1 MANRKIG
8 AVIAL
13 DGEQQFKSAV
23 TACTRELNTMKSA
36 LKLVEAQT
44 DGQAKSLETLNKKHD
59 ALNDVLEATK
69 KKQDAVAEGLQHA
82 KDDFDRVGKE
92 TEEYK
97 KRLTE
102 AEEALEEMKK
112 SGDATDEEL
121 KEQERIVKDLS
132 QAVEKGEAAYDK
144 AGARVQDWERKLN
157 DAKTETVRAEKA
169 VDDIEDE
176 MRDLEKATD
185 KAADQLDDYGDE
197 AKDAAGKTDK
207 LDISMK
213 SMIKN
218 SAVNLAV
225 DAMRAIGDKAV
236 EAARYVVDVG
246 SKFEAEMDKVSA
258 ISGATGGDLARLTEK
273 AKEMGSTTRFSAS
286 ESAEA
291 FEYMAMAGWKTND
304 MLQGIDGIMALATA
318 SGSDLAAAT
327 DIVTD
332 ALTAFGEG
340 AGEAGRLAD
349 IMAAASSNANTNVEM
364 MGETFKYAAP
374 VAGALGISME
384 DTAIAVGLMANAG
397 IKASQAG
404 TALRTGLTNLAKPTK
419 QMQDAMDKYNIAL
432 VENEDG
438 SVNLRETMI
447 QLREKIGGLEQTEQ
461 AAATAAIFG
470 KNSMAGW
477 LAVINASDEDFD
489 TLTTAIDNSK
499 GAAEGMSDIMQ
510 NNLSGAMT
518 TFQSAL
524 EGLGLEL
531 YNKAVGPLT
540 GAVEFATGVVS
551 GLTKLIHGDGNAL
564 DTVLGDF
571 LSDIKQTN
579 EEVAKSIE
587 HAKSTVSNA
596 EIKAAELDLY
606 SQEFDTILGQC
617 EQFNE
622 VTLENGERA
631 IVDASG
637 NIVTKLGEVGTEAD
651 TVSGNLLNFAA
662 DGLGGE
668 TAIATSTGNI
678 VGSISEVEKK
688 ADDTQDAFDD
698 WGTDGLKDGEK
709 AIGESANNIGKD
721 IEGIGTDAEG
731 VAKDLKEWSPDG
743 LNTMGVSASTEEAR
757 KMLGYVREDF
767 DETTGAIKK
776 TYVITDEFTKAKISA
791 MVDAL
796 GGSVDGLSESWDE
809 QTGKLK
815 ASKEELDKWFSS
827 AKQVAM
833 YTALKSALDELYS
846 AWGEAALALAQS
858 KSAYSAAKEE
868 LDNWLNAIGLTE
880 EYILSHKKELG
891 GLYDE
896 YMKLKQ
902 GVADAGNAVDDA
914 SENFDNAETAITETD
929 AALGDLTDAYGLTGE
944 AAEGAAEGT
953 AGATESTEDME
964 EAAKEAEDA
973 LNAVTE
979 AVRNEQQ
986 ALLDAQEIA
995 KEARENIV
1003 NAFDEAKKAADNAF
1017 GIDAF
1022 GGWKQ
1027 DWEAGMEA
1035 FNTSIQEQIDGMLAY
1050 RDNLSVVKDNM
1061 GEISPEFVKY
1071 LEDMGVG
1078 GATLVRDLAEA
1089 FRNGNADAAYELM
1102 HKYME
1107 ATDIQSGLTDTLAL
1121 DALALQLGLDELG
1134 STVEEWEGLGTAF
1147 DNCVAVI
1154 QARGGE
1160 VSEETTNSFW
1170 DAVNRAKEM
1179 GVKIPEGL
1187 ADEIQ
1192 NSDDPENAIQA
1203 ATVKLDT
1210 AIQAQA
1216 EGLLEVAKKAG
1227 VKVPEGIE
1235 QAINDGTGDIS
1246 QAYTDLV
1253 SLLSDKEV
1261 DFEAVGTSA
1270 GNAMSNSAAS
1280 GITEKEEDVTG
1291 AADDVVNAAKESAST
1306 ASEVFKLVGHSAM
1319 ESLKGGIRDQSQ
1331 EVSGALTALLTIV
1344 KNNGTNHGNQ
1354 IFPGIGSDID
1364 AHIVSGISQNAGTVT
1379 GALNSIMD
1387 SMSTDASTKCDNIR
1401 KTFYQTINDVAAAV
1415 SNTHL
1420 SFPSIQIPHVR
1431 WTWEWLGYADGG
1443 GTYYPNFYVDWYAK
1457 AMRDGMILDSP
1468 TIFGMMNGKLLGA
1481 GEAGSETV
1489 VGTSRLMDMI
1499 GDAVDDGLTSFGTS
1513 TNGINSRLEALL
1525 EVVADYMPQI
1535 LEAAEADKRLSMDD
1549 NFVPMIANRT
1559 SEIIGRNARRLM

>member
-1 MANRKIG
+1 
-8 AVIAL
+8 
-13 DGEQQFKSAV
+13 
-23 TACTRELNTMKSA
+23 
-36 LKLVEAQT
+36 
-44 DGQAKSLETLNKKHD
+44 
-59 ALNDVLEATK
+59 
-69 KKQDAVAEGLQHA
+69 
-82 KDDFDRVGKE
+82 
-92 TEEYK
+92 
-97 KRLTE
+97 
-102 AEEALEEMKK
+102 
-112 SGDATDEEL
+112 
-121 KEQERIVKDLS
+121 
-132 QAVEKGEAAYDK
+132 
-144 AGARVQDWERKLN
+144 
-157 DAKTETVRAEKA
+157 
-169 VDDIEDE
+169 
-176 MRDLEKATD
+176 
-185 KAADQLDDYGDE
+185 
-197 AKDAAGKTDK
+197 
-207 LDISMK
+207 
-213 SMIKN
+213 
-218 SAVNLAV
+218 
-225 DAMRAIGDKAV
+225 
-236 EAARYVVDVG
+236 
-246 SKFEAEMDKVSA
+246 MDKVSA

-273 AKEMGSTTRFSAS
+273 AKEMGSTTKFSAS

-304 MLQGIDGIMALATA
+304 MLEGIDGIMALAAA
-318 SGSDLAAAT
+318 SGEDLAT
-327 DIVTD
+327 TSDIVTD

-349 IMAAASSNANTNVEM
+349 IMAAASSNANTNVGM

-447 QLREKIGGLEQTEQ
+447 QLREKIGGLEKTEQ
-461 AAATAAIFG
+461 AAATTAIFG
-470 KNSMAGW
+470 KDSMAGW

-489 TLTTAIDNSK
+489 KLTTAIDNSK
-499 GAAEGMSDIMQ
+499 GAAEGMSNIMQ

-564 DTVLGDF
+564 DTVTKNF
-571 LSDIKQTN
+571 LKDIR
-579 EEVAKSIE
+579 E
-587 HAKSTVSNA
+587 SN
-596 EIKAAELDLY
+596 
-606 SQEFDTILGQC
+606 DTILGQC

-622 VTLENGERA
+622 VTLDNGEQA
-631 IVDASG
+631 IVDSSG
-637 NIVTKLGEVGTEAD
+637 NIVRVLGEVGTEAD
-651 TVSGNLLNFAA
+651 TVSGDLQNFAS

-668 TAIATSTGNI
+668 AEIATSTGNI
-678 VGSISEVEKK
+678 VGSIGEVEKK
-688 ADDTQDAFDD
+688 ATETQDAFDD

-709 AIGESANNIGKD
+709 AIGTSADNIGKD
-721 IEGIGTDAEG
+721 IEGIGTDAGDVE
-731 VAKDLKEWSPDG
+731 KDLKAWAPDG
-743 LNTMGVSASTEEAR
+743 LNTAGVSASTEAASR
-757 KMLGYVREDF
+757 MLGYVRKDF
-767 DETTGAIKK
+767 DETTGAIKQ

-791 MVDAL
+791 MVDTL
-796 GGSVDGLSESWDE
+796 GSSVDGLSEAWDR
-809 QTGKLK
+809 QTGKLT
-815 ASKEELDKWFSS
+815 ASKEELDKWFSTAKDVALYTAFKKALDDVTS
-827 AKQVAM
+827 AWADAAKNVAM
-833 YTALKSALDELYS
+833 AQSGLNHALDDFNKAAGTTVTTYEEWEALPENLKEEYGQLTVEIETAKDTLDESNGVMSEAEEVMESTSNALKPL
-846 AWGEAALALAQS
+846 
-858 KSAYSAAKEE
+858 KESYE
-868 LDNWLNAIGLTE
+868 NAG
-880 EYILSHKKELG
+880 K
-891 GLYDE
+891 
-896 YMKLKQ
+896 
-902 GVADAGNAVDDA
+902 
-914 SENFDNAETAITETD
+914 
-929 AALGDLTDAYGLTGE
+929 

-953 AGATESTEDME
+953 AGATESTEDLE

-1078 GATLVRDLAEA
+1078 GATLVRDLAES

-1210 AIQAQA
+1210 AIQGQA

-1291 AADDVVNAAKESAST
+1291 AADEVVNSAKESAST

-1319 ESLKGGIRDQSQ
+1319 EALKGGIRDQSQ
-1331 EVSGALTALLTIV
+1331 EVSGALTAVLTIV
-1344 KNNGTNHGNQ
+1344 KNNGTRHGNE

-1364 AHIVSGISQNAGTVT
+1364 AHIVTGINQNAGTVT
-1379 GALNSIMD
+1379 GALNGILN
-1387 SMSTDASTKCDNIR
+1387 SMNTDVSTQCDTIR
-1401 KTFYQTINDVAAAV
+1401 KTFYQTINDVATAV

-1457 AMRDGMILDSP
+1457 AMKDGMILDNP
-1468 TIFGMMNGKLLGA
+1468 TIFGTMNGKLLGA

-1489 VGTSRLMDMI
+1489 VGTSSLMDMI
-1499 GDAVDDGLTSFGTS
+1499 GDAVDDGLTSFGMTATG
-1513 TNGINSRLEALL
+1513 TNARLDALL
-1525 EVVADYMPQI
+1525 DVVERYMPQI
-1535 LEAAEADKRLSMDD
+1535 LEAAEADREAVISDRTMG
-1549 NFVPMIANRT
+1549 VIANRT
-1559 SEIIGRNARRLM
+1559 SETIGRNARRLM

>member
-1 MANRKIG
+1 MASGKRVKGLTVEING
-8 AVIAL
+8 DVTGLDQAL
-13 DGEQQFKSAV
+13 KKTNSALNN
-23 TACTRELNTMKSA
+23 TQRELNDVNKL
-36 LKLVEAQT
+36 LKLDPKNTELLTQKQKLLGESIANT
-44 DGQAKSLETLNKKHD
+44 KSKLETLKTAQEQALKQLENGEIGQKQYD
-59 ALNDVLEATK
+59 ALQREIA
-69 KKQDAVAEGLQHA
+69 
-82 KDDFDRVGKE
+82 E
-92 TEEYK
+92 TEQELK
-97 KRLTE
+97 KFETAADGVE
-102 AEEALEEMKK
+102 
-112 SGDATDEEL
+112 SEL
-121 KEQERIVKDLS
+121 KEM
-132 QAVEKGEAAYDK
+132 ATEAD
-144 AGARVQDWERKLN
+144 N
-157 DAKTETVRAEKA
+157 
-169 VDDIEDE
+169 
-176 MRDLEKATD
+176 
-185 KAADQLDDYGDE
+185 AAD
-197 AKDAAGKTDK
+197 KTDE
-207 LDISMK
+207 LDISLG
-213 SMIKN
+213 SMVKN
-218 SAVNLAV
+218 AAVNLAV
-225 DAMRAIGDKAV
+225 DAMKAIGDKAI
-236 EAARYVVDVG
+236 EAAKYVVDVG
-246 SKFEAEMDKVSA
+246 SKFEAEMDKVAA
-258 ISGATGGDLARLTEK
+258 ISGATGGDLAKLTEK
-273 AKEMGSTTRFSAS
+273 AKKMGSTTKFSAS
-286 ESAEA
+286 ESAQA

-304 MLQGIDGIMALATA
+304 MLEGIDGIMALAAA
-318 SGSDLAAAT
+318 SGEDLAT
-327 DIVTD
+327 TSDIVTD
-332 ALTAFGEG
+332 ALTAFGES
-340 AGEAGRLAD
+340 AKESGRLAD
-349 IMAAASSNANTNVEM
+349 IMAAASSNANTNVSM

-374 VAGALGISME
+374 VAGALGANME
-384 DTAIAVGLMANAG
+384 DTAVAIGLMANVG

-404 TALRTGLTNLAKPTK
+404 TTLRTGLTNLAKPTK

-432 VENEDG
+432 VQNEDG

-447 QLREKIGGLEQTEQ
+447 SLREKMGGLEETEQ
-461 AAATAAIFG
+461 AAAAAAIFG
-470 KNSMAGW
+470 RNAMAGW
-477 LAVINASDEDFD
+477 LGIINASDEDFD
-489 TLTTAIDNSK
+489 NLTYAIDNSK
-499 GAAEGMSDIMQ
+499 GAAENMSNVME

-518 TFQSAL
+518 TFKSAL
-524 EGLGLEL
+524 EGLGIEL

-540 GAVEFATGVVS
+540 GAVEFATGVIS
-551 GLTKLIHGDGNAL
+551 GLTNLISGGNGNSLDGIM
-564 DTVLGDF
+564 DGF
-571 LSDIKQTN
+571 LEDIRESNK
-579 EEVAKSIE
+579 EIE
-587 HAKSTVSNA
+587 TSLSHAESTKKNA
-596 EIKAAELDLY
+596 EAKVAELQLY
-606 SQEFDTILGQC
+606 GQEFDTILGLC
-617 EQFNE
+617 GQFNE
-622 VTLENGERA
+622 VTLDTGEKA
-631 IVDASG
+631 ITDSSG
-637 NIVTKLGEVGTEAD
+637 NIVRVLGEVGTEAD
-651 TVSGNLLNFAA
+651 TVSGDLKNFAS

-668 TAIATSTGNI
+668 TEIATSTGNI
-678 VGSISEVEKK
+678 VGSISEVETK

-709 AIGESANNIGKD
+709 AIKTSADNIGKD
-721 IEGIGTDAEG
+721 IKGIGTDADG
-731 VAKDLKEWSPDG
+731 VEKELKEWSPDG
-743 LNTMGVSASTEEAR
+743 LNTTGVSTSTEAAR
-757 KMLGYVREDF
+757 AMLGYVREDF
-767 DETTGAIKK
+767 DETTGAIKQ

-791 MVDAL
+791 MVDTL
-796 GGSVDGLSESWDE
+796 GGSVDGLSDAWNR
-809 QTGKLK
+809 QTGELT
-815 ASKEELDKWFSS
+815 ASKRELDKWFSTAKDVALYTAFKKALDDVTS
-827 AKQVAM
+827 AWADAAKNVAM
-833 YTALKSALDELYS
+833 AQSGLNHALDDFNKAAGTTVTTYEEWEALPENLKEEYGQLTVEIETAKDTLDES
-846 AWGEAALALAQS
+846 NGVMSEAEEVMESTSAALEPL
-858 KSAYSAAKEE
+858 KESYE
-868 LDNWLNAIGLTE
+868 NAG
-880 EYILSHKKELG
+880 K
-891 GLYDE
+891 
-896 YMKLKQ
+896 
-902 GVADAGNAVDDA
+902 
-914 SENFDNAETAITETD
+914 
-929 AALGDLTDAYGLTGE
+929 

-953 AGATESTEDME
+953 AGATESTEDLE

-1210 AIQAQA
+1210 AIQGQA

-1319 ESLKGGIRDQSQ
+1319 EALKGGIRDQSQ
-1331 EVSGALTALLTIV
+1331 EVSGALTAVLTIV
-1344 KNNGTNHGNQ
+1344 KNNGTRHGNE

-1364 AHIVSGISQNAGTVT
+1364 AHIVTGINQNAGTVT

-1387 SMSTDASTKCDNIR
+1387 SMNTDAATQCNSMR
-1401 KTFYQTINDVAAAV
+1401 ATFNNMIADVSNAIN
-1415 SNTHL
+1415 NTHL
-1420 SFPSIQIPHVR
+1420 SFPNIQIPHVR

-1457 AMRDGMILDSP
+1457 AMRDGMILDNP
-1468 TIFGMMNGKLLGA
+1468 TIFGMMNGKFLGA

-1489 VGTSRLMDMI
+1489 VGTNSLMNMI
-1499 GDAVDDGLTSFGTS
+1499 KDAVDSSAQAVNIGT
-1513 TNGINSRLEALL
+1513 INIPIQTMDKVDAKSLAR
-1525 EVVADYMPQI
+1525 QI
-1535 LEAAEADKRLSMDD
+1535 EPELAKIIIKRGAK
-1549 NFVPMIANRT
+1549 F
-1559 SEIIGRNARRLM
+1559 